1 MIYIPIFVNIVLL
14 LLFDY
19 MYLSFSLSFAIVL
32 LYCSLSSRPL
42 IISIPNVFSI
52 LQMVSSD
59 MFFCP
64 FSILEIY
71 CWVQFIFSASI
82 RCDKPS
88 SDIRFDI
95 RTAIVREHCAQSLL
109 SCPDLTVCD
118 SVSKPTRGILSVT
131 VFIETITLLN
141 SVAKVAQI
149 FEIAQLLGCCSVER
163 NEIPYLNQRF
173 REVETCR
180 LFIHNGNELP
190 CC

>member
-1 MIYIPIFVNIVLL
+1 MEQNRNMEQGGTAAAVPAEKKNENRKREV
-14 LLFDY
+14 
-19 MYLSFSLSFAIVL
+19 SGFSS
-32 LYCSLSSRPL
+32 
-42 IISIPNVFSI
+42 
-52 LQMVSSD
+52 
-59 MFFCP
+59 
-64 FSILEIY
+64 
-71 CWVQFIFSASI
+71 
-82 RCDKPS
+82 DKPS

-95 RTAIVREHCAQSLL
+95 RTAIAREHCAQSLL

-149 FEIAQLLGCCSVER
+149 FEIAQLLGCYSVER

-180 LFIHNGNELP
+180 LPIHNGNELP

>member
-1 MIYIPIFVNIVLL
+1 MLITSGNWSQFATGSFAIPFV
-14 LLFDY
+14 
-19 MYLSFSLSFAIVL
+19 FSLSFAIFL

-42 IISIPNVFSI
+42 IISMPNVFSI

>member
-1 MIYIPIFVNIVLL
+1 M
-14 LLFDY
+14 
-19 MYLSFSLSFAIVL
+19 
-32 LYCSLSSRPL
+32 
-42 IISIPNVFSI
+42 PNVFSI

-95 RTAIVREHCAQSLL
+95 RTAIAREHCAQSLL
-109 SCPDLTVCD
+109 SCPDLTVCG

-149 FEIAQLLGCCSVER
+149 FEIAQLLGCYSVER

-180 LFIHNGNELP
+180 LPIHNGNELP